1 MRPTILLAD
10 DCEMLGMALEALIAQ
25 TATLLER
32 VKDGG
37 QLFERACVL
46 RPDIIISDI
55 SMPIMNGLDVMRR
68 LKARGLPSRFIF
80 VTGHA
85 DEELA
90 TAALSEG
97 AAGFLVKPVVTD
109 DMREAIQAVARGEAY
124 VPRFIRSRREIPLL
138 ARGLEHRSSADRRW
152 SLLGRGH
159 ATSLT
164 SGGCCTRFSR
174 QRGHRDEMHLVPPDE
189 AAACGGVVTS
199 ADGPVPNQR
208 KYHRRENRIERARLR
223 RDVHSR

>member
-10 DCEMLGMALEALIAQ
+10 DCETLGVALGALIARI
-25 TATLLER
+25 ANLLER

-68 LKARGLPSRFIF
+68 LRARGLPARFIL

-109 DMREAIQAVARGEAY
+109 DMREAIHSVARGEAY
-124 VPRFIRSRREIPLL
+124 VPRFMRSRREIALL
-138 ARGLEHRSSADRRW
+138 TRGPEYASSADGRW
-152 SLLGRGH
+152 TLLVR
-159 ATSLT
+159 
-164 SGGCCTRFSR
+164 
-174 QRGHRDEMHLVPPDE
+174 
-189 AAACGGVVTS
+189 
-199 ADGPVPNQR
+199 
-208 KYHRRENRIERARLR
+208 
-223 RDVHSR
+223 

>member
-10 DCEMLGMALEALIAQ
+10 DCETLGVALGALIARI
-25 TATLLER
+25 ANLLER

-68 LKARGLPSRFIF
+68 LKARGLPARFIL

-85 DEELA
+85 DEQLA
-90 TAALSEG
+90 MEALSEG

-109 DMREAIQAVARGEAY
+109 DMREAIQAVVNGETY
-124 VPRFIRSRREIPLL
+124 LPSFIRPGRGFEPL
-138 ARGLEHRSSADRRW
+138 ARGLGHASAPDSRW
-152 SLLGRGH
+152 TLLGR
-159 ATSLT
+159 
-164 SGGCCTRFSR
+164 
-174 QRGHRDEMHLVPPDE
+174 
-189 AAACGGVVTS
+189 
-199 ADGPVPNQR
+199 
-208 KYHRRENRIERARLR
+208 
-223 RDVHSR
+223 